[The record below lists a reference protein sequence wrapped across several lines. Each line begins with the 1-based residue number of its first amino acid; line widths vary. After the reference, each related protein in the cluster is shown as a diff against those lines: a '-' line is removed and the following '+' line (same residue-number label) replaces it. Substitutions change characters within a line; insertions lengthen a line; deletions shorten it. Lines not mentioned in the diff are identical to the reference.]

1 MDWKLQAV
9 PLPVADVDRAKA
21 FYVEALGFTLD
32 VDHQPSELFRIVQ
45 VTPPGS
51 ACALVFGVGIGAPDR
66 GPVQGL
72 TLVVTD
78 VEQVVAVLDAAGVEH
93 EGVVHYVDGMA
104 RPGPDPQRRRFNSIV
119 HFADPDG
126 NSFTVQESPADA

>member
-1 MDWKLQAV
+1 MDWRLEAV

-21 FYVEALGFTLD
+21 FYVDQLGFALD
-32 VDHQPSELFRIVQ
+32 VDHGAGDTFRIVQ

-51 ACALVFGVGIGAPDR
+51 GCSLVFGVGIGDPNR
-66 GPVQGL
+66 GPVLGL

-78 VEQVVAVLDAAGVEH
+78 VERVAAVLDAAGVEH
-93 EGVVHYVDGMA
+93 EGVVHYVDGVA
-104 RPGPDPQRRRFNSIV
+104 RPGPDPEHRRFNSIV

-126 NSFTVQESPADA
+126 NSFTVQESRADA

>member
-1 MDWKLQAV
+1 MDWKLEAV

-21 FYVEALGFTLD
+21 FYVDRLGFALD
-32 VDHQPSELFRIVQ
+32 VDHVANESFRVVQ

-51 ACALVFGVGIGAPDR
+51 ACSLVFGVGVGDADR

-72 TLVVTD
+72 TLVVAD
-78 VEQVVAVLDAAGVEH
+78 IEQVVSVLDVAGVKH
-93 EGVVHYVDGMA
+93 EGVVHYVDGVA
-104 RPGPDPQRRRFNSIV
+104 QPGPDPQRRRFNSIV

-126 NSFTVQESPADA
+126 NSFTVQESPTDA